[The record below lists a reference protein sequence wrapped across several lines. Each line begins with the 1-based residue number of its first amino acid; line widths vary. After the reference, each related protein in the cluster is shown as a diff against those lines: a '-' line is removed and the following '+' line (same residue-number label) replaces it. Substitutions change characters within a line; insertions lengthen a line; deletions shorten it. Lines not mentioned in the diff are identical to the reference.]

1 MFSDPESKIYLLEL
15 INDKNNQITN
25 HDKVKSYKKA
35 ENSST
40 IRH

>member
-1 MFSDPESKIYLLEL
+1 MYSDSELEIYLLEL
-15 INDKNNQITN
+15 IKDKNNQITN
-25 HDKVKSYKKA
+25 HDKVKSYKQA